1 MEVLQHPGWPEE
13 AGQGEDQVIGMK
25 DAHEGTARLE
35 LTLRREQR
43 DNRWIETV
51 GAVLLQITPEMCF
64 NAAVPCCGHRV
75 FIRGAGRKIVGED
88 LADRWDMHTD
98 SLPDPT
104 DN

>member
-35 LTLRREQR
+35 LTLRRKQYANGR
-43 DNRWIETV
+43 IETV

-64 NAAVPCCGHRV
+64 NAAVPGFGHRMLV
-75 FIRGAGRKIVGED
+75 CGAGRKIVGED
-88 LADRWDMHTD
+88 LADRWNMHTD